1 MLIAHLSDFHV
12 FADRQET
19 SLVRPDAVDRARK
32 VVADVTG
39 FSPRL
44 DAVMITGDLAD
55 GGTEQDY
62 ALLASVIAPIDAPVF
77 VVPGNHDRREGLRAA
92 FADRLPFGEGRLL
105 NYETTCGS
113 IRVIGL
119 DTKIEGRVDGR
130 LEPETLDWLEERLAR
145 PAEGHT
151 YVLMHHPPFHSG
163 MAALDAMALTGGG
176 DRFAELVRSHQ
187 GSLHILAGH
196 LHRPYQTIWNRALA
210 TVGGSPAFQFAL
222 DLHPGAPEPGTDD
235 EPYFYFIYRL
245 GHDGETVHTRP
256 VSLQVSKE

>member
-12 FADRQET
+12 CVDAPET

-32 VVADVTG
+32 VVADVAG
-39 FSPRL
+39 FSPKL
-44 DAVMITGDLAD
+44 DAVMVTGDLTD
-55 GGTEQDY
+55 GGTVQDY
-62 ALLASVIAPIDAPVF
+62 ELFASVIAPIDAPVF

-92 FADRLPFGEGRLL
+92 FADRLPFGDRRFL
-105 NYETTCGS
+105 NYEATCGA

-119 DTKIEGRVDGR
+119 DTQIEGRIDGG
-130 LEPETLDWLEERLAR
+130 LEPDTLDWLEERLSQ

-151 YVLMHHPPFHSG
+151 YILMHHPPCPSG
-163 MAALDAMALTGGG
+163 LAALDGMALTRGG
-176 DRFAELVRSHQ
+176 DRFGELVRSYE

-196 LHRPYQTIWNRALA
+196 LHRPYQTIWNGALA

-222 DLHPGAPEPGTDD
+222 DLHPGATEPGTDD

-256 VSLQVSKE
+256 VSLQALKE